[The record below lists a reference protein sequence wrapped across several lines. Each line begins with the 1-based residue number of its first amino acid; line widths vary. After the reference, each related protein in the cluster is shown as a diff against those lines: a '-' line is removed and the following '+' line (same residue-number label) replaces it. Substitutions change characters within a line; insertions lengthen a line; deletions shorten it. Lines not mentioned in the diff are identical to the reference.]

1 MSKEVGVQQNK
12 APEFTGWRATLWPIH
27 GYEMKKFIPLA
38 VIMFA
43 VLFNY
48 TILRDT
54 KDTLV
59 VSAAGAG
66 AITFLKSY
74 CVTPMAIL
82 FVIFYA
88 KLTNILSRE
97 NVFYATIIPFLAFFG
112 LFGFVL
118 YPNLDI
124 LHPSK
129 ETVDALYQAA
139 PALSGFI
146 DIYAYWVYS
155 LFYILSEIWGSAMI
169 ALCFWQFANHVVRIR
184 ESKRFYGLFAVIG
197 NAALLLS
204 GPTVYFCSDSIK
216 HFVPEGIDAWGV
228 SLKLLMGAVL
238 IMGIVAIYT
247 FKWMHNNV
255 LNDKLYFDPE
265 EAGVPKK
272 KKEKPSLS
280 DSLKMVLKSK
290 ELLLIATLIM
300 AYGVTINL
308 VEVQWKH
315 QMKLFAA
322 GDKGLYNGLMGQYS
336 FFQGLFAI
344 AFGLLVGNQILRRVS
359 WMKAAIITPLVM
371 LVGGGIF
378 FLFIIS
384 QGLMEPLLAFLN
396 SNAFT
401 AATFLGMAILIIAK
415 PIKYMLFDPTKEM
428 AYIPLSDEEKTKGKA
443 AVDVIGGRAG
453 KAGGAMVQSWLLMAF
468 ATKDVVAIAPIG
480 FIVFAVIAVAW
491 LYAVKALSVRVS
503 TATAAREKELQDAKA
518 KEEALS
524 KEEELK
530 KAEREKEEAE
540 HCAQEAVEDPDDE

>member
-1 MSKEVGVQQNK
+1 MSKEVGAEK

-27 GYEMKKFIPLA
+27 SFEMKKFIPLA
-38 VIMFA
+38 LIMFA

-48 TILRDT
+48 TVLRDT

-59 VSAAGAG
+59 VNSAGAG
-66 AITFLKSY
+66 AITFLKTY

-88 KLTNILSRE
+88 KLTNMLERE
-97 NVFYATIIPFLAFFG
+97 HVFYATIVPFLAFFF
-112 LFGFVL
+112 LFGFVM
-118 YPNLDI
+118 YPNLDL
-124 LHPSK
+124 LHPSQ
-129 ETVDALYQAA
+129 ETLKPLYASY

-146 DIYAYWVYS
+146 DIYAYWAYS

-197 NAALLLS
+197 NAALILS
-204 GPTVYFCSDSIK
+204 GPTVVFCSDHIK
-216 HFVPEGIDAWGV
+216 HYVAEGTDAWGV
-228 SLKLLMGAVL
+228 SLKLLMGAVTV
-238 IMGIVAIYT
+238 MGFLAIYAYR
-247 FKWMHNNV
+247 WMHTNV

-272 KKEKPSLS
+272 KKEKPGLM
-280 DSLKMVLKSK
+280 DSVKMVLQSK

-315 QMKLFAA
+315 QMKIYAA
-322 GDKGLYNGLMGQYS
+322 GDKGLYNALMGYFS
-336 FFQGLFAI
+336 TFQGAFAI
-344 AFGLLVGNQILRRVS
+344 LFGLFVGNQILRKMS
-359 WMKAAIITPLVM
+359 WFSAAIITPTVM
-371 LVGGGIF
+371 LIGGGAF

-384 QGLMEPLLAFLN
+384 QGLMEPVLTFIN
-396 SNAFT
+396 TNPVT
-401 AATFLGMAILIIAK
+401 AATFLGFIIIGLAK

-453 KAGGAMVQSWLLMAF
+453 KAGGAAVQSWLLMAF

-480 FIVFAVIAVAW
+480 FVVFAVIAVAW
-491 LYAVKALSVRVS
+491 LYAVKALSVRVDA
-503 TATAAREKELQDAKA
+503 ATEARNNAA
-518 KEEALS
+518 
-524 KEEELK
+524 
-530 KAEREKEEAE
+530 
-540 HCAQEAVEDPDDE
+540 

>member
-1 MSKEVGVQQNK
+1 MSKEVGVK
-12 APEFTGWRATLWPIH
+12 SEATPEFTGWRATLWPIH
-27 GYEMKKFIPLA
+27 PHEMKKFIPLA
-38 VIMFA
+38 LIMFA

-48 TILRDT
+48 TVLRDT

-59 VSAAGAG
+59 VNAAGAG

-74 CVTPMAIL
+74 CVTPMAVL

-88 KLTNILSRE
+88 KLTNMLSRE
-97 NVFYATIIPFLAFFG
+97 KVFYATILPFLIFFG

-118 YPNLDI
+118 YPCLDL

-129 ETVDALYQAA
+129 ESLAILYEKA

-155 LFYILSEIWGSAMI
+155 LFYILAEIWGSAMI
-169 ALCFWQFANHVVRIR
+169 ALCFWQFANHVVRLR
-184 ESKRFYGLFAVIG
+184 ESKRFYGLFAVVG

-204 GPTVYFCSDSIK
+204 GPTVYFCSDTIT
-216 HFVPEGIDAWGV
+216 HYVPQGMDAWGV
-228 SLKLLMGAVL
+228 SLKLLMGAVVL
-238 IMGIVAIYT
+238 MGFLAVFA
-247 FKWMHNNV
+247 FRWMHTNV

-280 DSLKMVLKSK
+280 DSLKMVVKSK
-290 ELLLIATLIM
+290 ELMLIATLIM

-315 QMKLFAA
+315 QMKIFAA
-322 GDKGLYNGLMGQYS
+322 GDKNFYNGLMGQYS

-344 AFGLLVGNQILRRVS
+344 LFGLLVGNQILRRVS
-359 WMKAAIITPLVM
+359 WLKAAIITPLVM
-371 LVGGGIF
+371 LVGGGLF

-384 QGLMEPLLAFLN
+384 QGLMEPLLAFL
-396 SNAFT
+396 STNAFT
-401 AATFLGMAILIIAK
+401 AATFLGMFILIIAK
-415 PIKYMLFDPTKEM
+415 PVKYMLFDPTKEM

-453 KAGGAMVQSWLLMAF
+453 KAGGAMVQSWLLIAF
-468 ATKDVVAIAPIG
+468 ATKDVVSIAPVG
-480 FIVFAVIAVAW
+480 FVVFAVIAVAW
-491 LYAVKALSVRVS
+491 IYAVKALSGRVAA
-503 TATAAREKELQDAKA
+503 ATAAREKEISDAKA
-518 KEEALS
+518 KENQSA
-524 KEEELK
+524 
-530 KAEREKEEAE
+530 
-540 HCAQEAVEDPDDE
+540 